1 MKKVCLAIC
10 GLVFLSSTAIFAQR
24 VEGKLFDKK
33 KNRPIVDGA
42 VSFYDRNGGRI
53 VTVYSNA
60 QGFYALD
67 SRALVDVYKIVGTA
81 KDYIRVEYFVERMED
96 VLTANM
102 GFERMDIT
110 KYDDGRSSFVTRELK
125 LINEGHSNDD
135 YKQKSKIMASKSN
148 STVRYV
154 VNEKYDSENYEELYD
169 EETHHETVNQ
179 PTSHQSTQL
188 AKASFSRDNHF
199 EDPNPQTNTPAVESP
214 LSSNGK
220 REIVLNSEQLQR
232 INEGQYVNNSSNRA
246 SAREVAYED
255 PRDHARGASQNY
267 NNQANYNQ
275 SNRAS
280 AREVAYEDPRGHAR
294 GASQNYNNQAN
305 YNQLA
310 NASINDNSRAKRTSP
325 YDDHRATSYTTP
337 VVAQAV
343 EEYNDVRETPSGK
356 KELVVDLKKLNKTN
370 VPKVLTLPMFYY
382 AYNSSYL
389 TEANKQ
395 VADEIAA
402 YMIKNASARVQVKV
416 YLDTRGNLKY
426 DSWLTGRRADRV
438 IDYLISLGIDKSCLV
453 KKVERVNYDLSRLS
467 VSTSTSPEQEN
478 RRCEFNVI

>member
-53 VTVYSNA
+53 GTVYSNA

-255 PRDHARGASQNY
+255 PR
-267 NNQANYNQ
+267 
-275 SNRAS
+275 
-280 AREVAYEDPRGHAR
+280 GHAR

-343 EEYNDVRETPSGK
+343 EEYNDVHETPSGR

-438 IDYLISLGIDKSCLV
+438 IDYLISLGIDKSRLV